1 MTARRSYTLR
11 WGRFRLE
18 LGRRT
23 AIMAVLNVTP
33 DSFSDGGLFLDPES
47 ARRQGERLVAE
58 GADILDVGGEST
70 RPFSTPVSA
79 EEEIRR
85 VVPVIAALAPH
96 LPVPV
101 SIDTTKAAVA
111 RAALAAGASL
121 INDVSAL
128 RFDPEMAAVAAESGV
143 PVVLMHMRGEP
154 RTMQIDTRYADLI
167 GEIRGFLASAAEAA
181 LAAGIPRELILLD
194 PGIGFGKDAAQNLAL
209 IAGLSAFAD
218 LGYPLLVGPSRKSFL
233 RRLLT
238 PPGGEE
244 PAPRSPAVEDGTL
257 GAVAAAALNGA
268 HIVRVHEVQRTRALL
283 QVIDALCAQEP
294 QACTA
299 LPSERRR
306 P

>member
-1 MTARRSYTLR
+1 MTLRRSYTLR

-33 DSFSDGGLFLDPES
+33 DSFSDGGLYADPEA
-47 ARRQGERLVAE
+47 ARRQGERLVAQ

-70 RPFSTPVSA
+70 RPFSAPVPA

-111 RAALAAGASL
+111 RAALAAGASM

-128 RFDPEMAAVAAESGV
+128 RFDPEMAAVAAEHGV

-154 RTMQIDTRYADLI
+154 RTMQLDTRYTDLL
-167 GEIRGFLASAAEAA
+167 GEIRGFLAAAAGAA
-181 LAAGIPRELILLD
+181 VAGGIPRELLLVD
-194 PGIGFGKDAAQNLAL
+194 PGIGFGKNATQNLAL
-209 IAGLSAFAD
+209 IAGLAAFAD
-218 LGYPLLVGPSRKSFL
+218 LGFPLLVGPSRKAFI

-244 PAPRSPAVEDGTL
+244 PAPRSSAVEAGTL

-268 HIVRVHEVQRTRALL
+268 HIVRVHEVERTRALL
-283 QVIDALCAQEP
+283 RVIDALAAEETRAAAAP
-294 QACTA
+294 APENT
-299 LPSERRR
+299 R